1 MCREMT
7 NAEPNE
13 VRQTTK
19 GARRVSEANQCRMTK
34 GRSVLACVV
43 LHLASITSAVAAPP
57 AFDSLFPAG
66 GQMGT
71 RVETLA
77 SGKGLEKETLLAWS
91 SDPHVVVLGG
101 DKPKKYFLNI
111 AKDAVPGPC
120 LVRLYNG
127 DDASPPRI
135 VEVGKLE
142 EVLEKE
148 PNDTLKDIKMAD
160 ARMNVTFNGVL
171 DKGGDV
177 DVFAIRAQKGKR
189 IRFEL
194 HGYALGSP
202 MDPAMR
208 LLDERGVEIAA
219 GHDTHNLDPRIEYT
233 PTHDGTLFLELF
245 AFAHPPAADV
255 AFKGSANHVYRL
267 TVTDEPK
274 PAVALNEP
282 KSLTPPVVVNGC
294 LSQSGE
300 EDSYTFTLKKGHSVQ
315 INVRAQSLHSPVD
328 ATLRIEDAK
337 GKSLQQADDGDK
349 DILDPALRFK
359 AAEDGDYKLVIAD
372 RFHHG
377 GPEHV
382 YELTV
387 KPFVPTLTATLDTHA
402 YRLEA
407 GKSAEVKVTV
417 KTNGTFGG
425 KIKAQAVN
433 LPAGVTAESVD
444 VPVKGGEV
452 KLTLKAAAEVVA
464 SQAPFAVE
472 IVTSAPDAVETVTA
486 SYAIPF
492 TEPRG
497 DLLIM
502 SDTHPW
508 LTVVAKKP

>member
-1 MCREMT
+1 MFL
-7 NAEPNE
+7 
-13 VRQTTK
+13 V
-19 GARRVSEANQCRMTK
+19 
-34 GRSVLACVV
+34 
-43 LHLASITSAVAAPP
+43 
-57 AFDSLFPAG
+57 
-66 GQMGT
+66 
-71 RVETLA
+71 
-77 SGKGLEKETLLAWS
+77 WS
-91 SDPHVVVLGG
+91 SDSHVVVLGG
-101 DKPKKYFLNI
+101 DKPKKYYLNI

-120 LVRLYNG
+120 LVRLYNEV
-127 DDASPPRI
+127 DASPPRI
-135 VEVGKLE
+135 IEVGKFD

-148 PNDTLKDIKMAD
+148 PNDTPAD
-160 ARMNVTFNGVL
+160 AKKNEARMNVTFNGVL
-171 DKGGDV
+171 EKAGDV
-177 DVFAIRAQKGKR
+177 DTFGIRVQKGKR
-189 IRFEL
+189 ITLDL
-194 HGYALGSP
+194 HGYAMGSP

-208 LLDERGVEIAA
+208 LLNDRGVEVSA

-233 PTHDGTLFLELF
+233 PAADGILFVQLF
-245 AFAHPPAADV
+245 AFVHPPAADV

-274 PAVALNEP
+274 PAVVLNEP
-282 KSLTPPVVVNGC
+282 KTLTPPVTVHGC
-294 LSQSGE
+294 ISQSGE
-300 EDSYTFTLKKGHSVQ
+300 EDFYTFSLKKSQSVQ

-349 DILDPALRFK
+349 DNLDPALRFK
-359 AAEDGDYKLVIAD
+359 AAEDGEYKLVIAD

-377 GPEHV
+377 SAEHV

-407 GKSAEVKVTV
+407 GKSADVKVTV
-417 KTNGTFGG
+417 KTNGAFEG
-425 KIKAQAVN
+425 KIKAQAAN
-433 LPAGVTAESVD
+433 LPAGVTAEIVD
-444 VPVKGGEV
+444 VPAKGGEV
-452 KLTLKAAAEVVA
+452 KLTLKATADVAAN
-464 SQAPFAVE
+464 QAPFAVE

>member
-1 MCREMT
+1 M
-7 NAEPNE
+7 
-13 VRQTTK
+13 
-19 GARRVSEANQCRMTK
+19 
-34 GRSVLACVV
+34 
-43 LHLASITSAVAAPP
+43 
-57 AFDSLFPAG
+57 F
-66 GQMGT
+66 
-71 RVETLA
+71 
-77 SGKGLEKETLLAWS
+77 LAWS
-91 SDPHVVVLGG
+91 SDSHVVVLGG
-101 DKPKKYFLNI
+101 DKPKKYYLNI

-120 LVRLYNG
+120 LVRLYNEA
-127 DDASPPRI
+127 DASPPRI
-135 VEVGKLE
+135 IEVGKFE
-142 EVLEKE
+142 EVVEKE
-148 PNDTLKDIKMAD
+148 PNDTLTELKQAE

-171 DKGGDV
+171 EKAGDV
-177 DVFAIRAQKGKR
+177 DTFPIRAQKGKR
-189 IRFEL
+189 LCLEL

-208 LLDERGVEIAA
+208 LLNDRGVEVSA

-233 PTHDGTLFLELF
+233 PTADGLLFVQLF
-245 AFAHPPAADV
+245 AFVHPPAADV
-255 AFKGSANHVYRL
+255 SFKGSANHVYRL
-267 TVTDEPK
+267 VVSDEPK
-274 PAVALNEP
+274 PAMVVNEP
-282 KSLTPPVVVNGC
+282 KTLTPPVIVHGC

-337 GKSLQQADDGDK
+337 GKSLQQADDADK
-349 DILDPALRFK
+349 DSLDPAVRFK
-359 AAEDGDYKLVIAD
+359 AAEDGEYKLVIAD

-377 GPEHV
+377 SAEHV

-387 KPFVPTLTATLDTHA
+387 KPFVPTLTATLDIHA

-417 KTNGTFGG
+417 KANGAFEG
-425 KIKAQAVN
+425 KIKAQALN

-444 VPVKGGEV
+444 VPAKGGEV
-452 KLTLKAAAEVVA
+452 KLTLKATAEVVA
-464 SQAPFAVE
+464 NQAPFAVE
-472 IVTSAPDAVETVTA
+472 LVTSAPDAVEKVTA